1 MKIIIRGVIIIA
13 YDVLKAGESKLE
25 TKSNEKSIH
34 SGHRER
40 LRQRYINNDLDSF
53 NDHEVLELILFYCI
67 PRKDTNEL
75 AHKLIEHFGSLSAV
89 FNASVEQ
96 LTVVEGVSS
105 TAAVFITMIAPLC
118 RRYNME
124 FQKIKKIK
132 DPADCGEYLVK
143 YYKGFK
149 VEQVTV
155 LCLDGACRIL
165 GIEKVCEGDA
175 NTVMLNFRKLV
186 ETVVKHPS
194 CNACII
200 AHNHPN
206 GIALP
211 SRDDIAATA
220 ELKQTLGAMGITLVD
235 HIIVEQDDYVSMA
248 SSSGFKNIFG

>member
-1 MKIIIRGVIIIA
+1 MM
-13 YDVLKAGESKLE
+13 YLKAGESKLE
-25 TKSNEKSIH
+25 KKAKEKPIH
-34 SGHRER
+34 SGHRDR
-40 LRQRYINNDLDSF
+40 MRQRFIETGLDSF

-75 AHKLIEHFGSLSAV
+75 AHKLINHFGSLSAV

-96 LTVVEGVSS
+96 LTVVDGISS
-105 TAAVFITMIAPLC
+105 AAAVFITMIAPIC
-118 RRYNME
+118 RRYNRD
-124 FQKIKKIK
+124 FQKIEKLK
-132 DPADCGEYLVK
+132 DPADCGEYFVK
-143 YYKGFK
+143 YYKDMK

-155 LCLDGACRIL
+155 LCLDSACRIL
-165 GIEKVCEGDA
+165 GLEKVCEGDA

-186 ETVVKHPS
+186 EKVLRFPN

-211 SRDDIAATA
+211 SRDDIDATA
-220 ELKQTLGAMGITLVD
+220 ELKQTLAAMGITLVD

-248 SSSGFKNIFG
+248 SSSGFKNIFR